1 MCQCGYI
8 NGDAAC
14 LIEEETFLLFQVC
27 ILINHYP
34 GVPEERHT
42 HTKKIKGRN
51 YYEKCEPYTMF
62 LIKPVIIISYIFGLW
77 STFC

>member
-42 HTKKIKGRN
+42 HTQKKLKAETTMRN
-51 YYEKCEPYTMF
+51 VNPIQCF
-62 LIKPVIIISYIFGLW
+62 
-77 STFC
+77 